1 VRNGTQRVAST
12 PTQGGTIAAHRG
24 RCAET
29 HLGCPCRGDETIHEE
44 RSREITKARA
54 RLEESVACPECGAP
68 TTPLAIVTWGNC
80 RACRTAQ
87 SRLTNP
93 LRW

>member
-1 VRNGTQRVAST
+1 MDVDA
-12 PTQGGTIAAHRG
+12 GGG
-24 RCAET
+24 
-29 HLGCPCRGDETIHEE
+29 EE
-44 RSREITKARA
+44 RPVEQAQPGATEAV
-54 RLEESVACPECGAP
+54 ECPECGGPSTAP
-68 TTPLAIVTWGNC
+68 ALERWGNC

>member
-1 VRNGTQRVAST
+1 MDVDAA
-12 PTQGGTIAAHRG
+12 GG
-24 RCAET
+24 
-29 HLGCPCRGDETIHEE
+29 GDERPEDEVHAGPAEVVE
-44 RSREITKARA
+44 
-54 RLEESVACPECGAP
+54 CPECGGPSTA
-68 TTPLAIVTWGNC
+68 LALSRWGNC

>member
-1 VRNGTQRVAST
+1 MAGTGSKLDEPAHGQDR
-12 PTQGGTIAAHRG
+12 PTAD
-24 RCAET
+24 AE
-29 HLGCPCRGDETIHEE
+29 GAPAEG
-44 RSREITKARA
+44 
-54 RLEESVACPECGAP
+54 LECPECGGPSTAP
-68 TTPLAIVTWGNC
+68 ALERWGNC

>member
-1 VRNGTQRVAST
+1 MPADVDATATHQPS
-12 PTQGGTIAAHRG
+12 
-24 RCAET
+24 AEEPPVVP
-29 HLGCPCRGDETIHEE
+29 GEPVD
-44 RSREITKARA
+44 
-54 RLEESVACPECGAP
+54 CPECGGPSTAAA
-68 TTPLAIVTWGNC
+68 LQRWGNC

>member
-1 VRNGTQRVAST
+1 MHADAGIDED
-12 PTQGGTIAAHRG
+12 PAAVQQDLPS
-24 RCAET
+24 EQV
-29 HLGCPCRGDETIHEE
+29 E
-44 RSREITKARA
+44 
-54 RLEESVACPECGAP
+54 CPECGGPSTAVA
-68 TTPLAIVTWGNC
+68 LHRWGNC

>member
-1 VRNGTQRVAST
+1 MAGTASQLDQ
-12 PTQGGTIAAHRG
+12 PAHG
-24 RCAET
+24 Q
-29 HLGCPCRGDETIHEE
+29 D
-44 RSREITKARA
+44 RSTAGPDVPADAVE
-54 RLEESVACPECGAP
+54 CPECGGPSTAP
-68 TTPLAIVTWGNC
+68 ALERWGNC

>member
-1 VRNGTQRVAST
+1 MDVD
-12 PTQGGTIAAHRG
+12 PGGG
-24 RCAET
+24 
-29 HLGCPCRGDETIHEE
+29 EE
-44 RSREITKARA
+44 RPADEAQAGPTDVDADA
-54 RLEESVACPECGAP
+54 GTCPECGGPSTAAA
-68 TTPLAIVTWGNC
+68 LSTWGNC

>member
-1 VRNGTQRVAST
+1 MDAGTAQEPAGAGGHEVA
-12 PTQGGTIAAHRG
+12 
-24 RCAET
+24 AE
-29 HLGCPCRGDETIHEE
+29 PVE
-44 RSREITKARA
+44 
-54 RLEESVACPECGAP
+54 CPECGGSS
-68 TTPLAIVTWGNC
+68 TVLALNRWGNC

>member
-1 VRNGTQRVAST
+1 MT
-12 PTQGGTIAAHRG
+12 
-24 RCAET
+24 E
-29 HLGCPCRGDETIHEE
+29 
-44 RSREITKARA
+44 ARA
-54 RLEESVACPECGAP
+54 RLQESVDCPECGAA

-80 RACRTAQ
+80 RVCRTAQ

>member
-1 VRNGTQRVAST
+1 MAGTASQLDE
-12 PTQGGTIAAHRG
+12 PSHGQERPA
-24 RCAET
+24 AET
-29 HLGCPCRGDETIHEE
+29 GTDTGAAPADAVE
-44 RSREITKARA
+44 
-54 RLEESVACPECGAP
+54 CPECGGPSTAP
-68 TTPLAIVTWGNC
+68 ALERWGNC

>member
-1 VRNGTQRVAST
+1 MADERPRQ
-12 PTQGGTIAAHRG
+12 TIVEGATSSDDPV
-24 RCAET
+24 E
-29 HLGCPCRGDETIHEE
+29 
-44 RSREITKARA
+44 
-54 RLEESVACPECGAP
+54 CPECGGPSTGPA
-68 TTPLAIVTWGNC
+68 LQRWGNC